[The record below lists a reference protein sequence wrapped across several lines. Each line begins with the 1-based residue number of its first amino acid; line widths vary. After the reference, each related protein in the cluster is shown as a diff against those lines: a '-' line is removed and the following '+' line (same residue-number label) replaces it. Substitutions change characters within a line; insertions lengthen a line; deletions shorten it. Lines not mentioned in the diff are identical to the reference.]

1 MYRNV
6 IVGVDGRQGGRDAAA
21 LSAVLTGPAS
31 VLCLV
36 HVNTTGDDAAID
48 QRVGD
53 EDALAM
59 LLADELDLCGGDAQ
73 LERVTAFSVG
83 AGLDQVAEQRGADL
97 IVVGASRRHGITR
110 LFARDDVMS
119 VMHQTPV
126 AVAVAP
132 AAFAESPTILARIGV
147 AYDGSPES
155 EVALAH
161 AGLLATARRSELI
174 AQHAVEPHVYPP
186 GWGMAA
192 VPVDDPAAEL
202 ALARERLGRADG
214 VAVQHVYGPA
224 GESLLEFSCTVDLLV
239 CGSRHNGPGRRIV
252 LGSTSAKLARH
263 VHSPLLVTPA
273 IDSVAVERWH
283 AHQRTVP
290 A

>member
-21 LSAVLTGPAS
+21 LSAVLTGPAG

-36 HVNTTGDDAAID
+36 HVNTTGDDAAVD
-48 QRVGD
+48 QQVS
-53 EDALAM
+53 DADDLAM
-59 LLADELDLCGGDAQ
+59 LLADELELCGGDAQ
-73 LERVTAFSVG
+73 LERVTVLSVG
-83 AGLDQVAEQRGADL
+83 AGLEHVAEQRGADL
-97 IVVGASRRHGITR
+97 IVVGAARRHGLTR
-110 LFARDDVMS
+110 LLARDDVKS
-119 VMHQTPV
+119 VMNQTPC

-132 AAFAESPTILARIGV
+132 AGFAQSPRMLARIGV
-147 AYDGSPES
+147 AYDGSAES

-161 AGLLATARRSELI
+161 AGLLAAARRSELI
-174 AQHAVEPHVYPP
+174 VQHAVEPRFYSS

-214 VAVQHVYGPA
+214 VEVQHVYGSA
-224 GESLLEFSCTVDLLV
+224 GESLLEFSSTVDLLV
-239 CGSRHNGPGRRIV
+239 CGSRHNGTGRRIV

-273 IDSVAVERWH
+273 IDSAAVERWRE
-283 AHQRTVP
+283 HQRTVSS
-290 A
+290 

>member
-1 MYRNV
+1 
-6 IVGVDGRQGGRDAAA
+6 
-21 LSAVLTGPAS
+21 
-31 VLCLV
+31 
-36 HVNTTGDDAAID
+36 
-48 QRVGD
+48 
-53 EDALAM
+53 
-59 LLADELDLCGGDAQ
+59 
-73 LERVTAFSVG
+73 
-83 AGLDQVAEQRGADL
+83 
-97 IVVGASRRHGITR
+97 
-110 LFARDDVMS
+110 MS
-119 VMHQTPV
+119 VMQRTPC

-132 AAFAESPTILARIGV
+132 SGFAEGPKALVRIGV

-161 AGLLATARRSELI
+161 AGLLAAAHRSQLI
-174 AQHAVEPHVYPP
+174 PQHAVAPHFYPT
-186 GWGMAA
+186 GVGIAA

-202 ALARERLGRADG
+202 AIARERLGRADG
-214 VAVQHVYGPA
+214 VDVHHVYGPPA
-224 GESLLEFSCTVDLLV
+224 ESLLEFSRTVDLLV
-239 CGSRHNGPGRRIV
+239 CGSRHIGLGRRIV